1 MVATMAIAI
10 LVLYQNKFFSGLPMP
25 NYHNRN
31 KSYGAIGG
39 KPLHAKESQLVH
51 LTFPDGQW

>member
-1 MVATMAIAI
+1 MAIAI
-10 LVLYQNKFFSGLPMP
+10 LVLYQNKFFSGLPML
-25 NYHNRN
+25 NYHNRK

-51 LTFPDGQW
+51 LTFPDGQ